1 MSKIASMFENNF
13 NRNNLIIFSLVSL
26 FAIILISM
34 YFIIQNENIVESN
47 NVDDYQDISVGEI
60 LNYNFKNHDVEM
72 LNLSPIFRI
81 FFTSQDADLFVN
93 HNSMNVFDGGKL
105 LFADKLSPTYQKLKS
120 DGDAVVIFPIFTAA
134 AYSEPGFYT
143 YFRGEC
149 DESCITDVSFDN
161 PQAKYSSSIMGT
173 QMLYDLGYDFVTDI
187 DVDKNPEILKNYETV
202 ILLHNEYVTQ
212 KMFDAVVSHPKII
225 YLYPNALYA
234 EITVD
239 YTDNTMT
246 LIRGHNYPEFEI
258 KNGFNYEVEERF
270 HDYEYDTECLNWE
283 FFQFENGWALN
294 CYPDNVIF
302 ADLGIIH
309 TVKLLP

>member
-1 MSKIASMFENNF
+1 MFENNI
-13 NRNNLIIFSLVSL
+13 NRNKLIIFSLVSV

-34 YFIIQNENIVESN
+34 YFIIQNENIVDPN

-72 LNLSPIFRI
+72 LNLSPIFRV

-93 HNSMNVFDGGKL
+93 HNSDDIFDGGKL
-105 LFADKLSPTYQKLKS
+105 LFADKLGPTYQKLKS

-161 PQAKYSSSIMGT
+161 PPSTYSSSIMGT

-187 DVDKNPEILKNYETV
+187 DVDKNPDILKNYETV

-258 KNGFNYEVEERF
+258 KNGFNYEIEERF
-270 HDYEYDTECLNWE
+270 HDYEYDSECLNWE

-302 ADLGIIH
+302 GDLGIIH
-309 TVKLLP
+309 TLKLLP